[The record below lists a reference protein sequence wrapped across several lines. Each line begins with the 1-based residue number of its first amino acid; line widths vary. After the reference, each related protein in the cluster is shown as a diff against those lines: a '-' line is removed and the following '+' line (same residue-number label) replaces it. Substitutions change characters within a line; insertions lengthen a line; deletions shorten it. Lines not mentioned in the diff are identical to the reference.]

1 MIAKKSSPGK
11 HVNTVRSCDEGLLA
25 GRQKPAH
32 CTHTRFL
39 LQPQGLWTQEG
50 EAKGTRSPLSFLATP
65 ARLRQLGPRAL
76 LQGPRAALSPSACFS
91 IPRPTPR
98 SGAVQFSRARLG
110 LDLRLAAAAT
120 S

>member
-11 HVNTVRSCDEGLLA
+11 HVNTVRSCDEGLLT

-50 EAKGTRSPLSFLATP
+50 EARGTRSPLRFLATPGRAPPP
-65 ARLRQLGPRAL
+65 ARLRQLRPRAL
-76 LQGPRAALSPSACFS
+76 LRGPRAAPSPRAYFS

-98 SGAVQFSRARLG
+98 SGAI
-110 LDLRLAAAAT
+110 
-120 S
+120 